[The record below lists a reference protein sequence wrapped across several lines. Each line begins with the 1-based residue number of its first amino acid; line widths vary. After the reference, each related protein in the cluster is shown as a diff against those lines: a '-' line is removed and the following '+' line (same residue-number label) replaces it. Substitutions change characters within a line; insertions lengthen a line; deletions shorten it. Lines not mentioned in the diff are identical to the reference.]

1 MDSLNRLLIQGA
13 IRLQLQ
19 SFYTL
24 DRLLEPK
31 SLEVTYTNSP
41 TLILNWHSGHKT
53 LQLGNCHWNTVKINW
68 FLGAIFKWPGRKI
81 WAYEMRGACSR
92 NDKTWKMCSLKNM
105 VVISEGITCEF
116 SWVGEGWGN
125 DDIKSAV

>member
-41 TLILNWHSGHKT
+41 TLILN
-53 LQLGNCHWNTVKINW
+53 
-68 FLGAIFKWPGRKI
+68 
-81 WAYEMRGACSR
+81 
-92 NDKTWKMCSLKNM
+92 
-105 VVISEGITCEF
+105 
-116 SWVGEGWGN
+116 
-125 DDIKSAV
+125 